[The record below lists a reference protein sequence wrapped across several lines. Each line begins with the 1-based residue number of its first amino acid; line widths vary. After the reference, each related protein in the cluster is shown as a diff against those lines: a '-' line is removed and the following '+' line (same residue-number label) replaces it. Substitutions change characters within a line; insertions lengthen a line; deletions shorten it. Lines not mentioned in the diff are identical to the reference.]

1 MKKDRN
7 CNSNYPV
14 YPTYPM
20 NMMPG
25 VPPMGGMMYP
35 FDAPNTYNYTTNY
48 NQTGSTLEQQVA
60 SLNNQISNLERRIS
74 NLENLVGNNSNK
86 YNTSNFQ
93 ML

>member
-14 YPTYPM
+14 YPTYPI

-25 VPPMGGMMYP
+25 IPPMGGMP
-35 FDAPNTYNYTTNY
+35 VFDSPNTYNYTTNY
-48 NQTGSTLEQQVA
+48 NQGGSSLEQQVA
-60 SLNNQISNLERRIS
+60 SLNSQVSSLERRVS
-74 NLENLVGNNSNK
+74 SLENLVGSNSGK